1 MTDVVDGWIEHDG
14 GPCPVSPDTR
24 VFVRFMDGLSDEG
37 HQDGAET
44 AGWWSGSWRS
54 AGNDRIIAYRLVE
67 VGAMSKI
74 DWDRPLEAYHEDGR
88 AMEIKMEKSPTKE
101 IWTTS
106 HLGCPS
112 VWNMDGTAWDPA
124 EQGYG
129 WTIRNKAEPKADIE
143 AWAIKRA
150 EEILYVGNMAD
161 VLNNLARYVMTK
173 EDAPIDP
180 DLIAA
185 REVVCGYHH
194 DKHPES
200 PWHMEM
206 AEQVRSGDRDG
217 GPVMLVAYHAIK
229 RGRELERGEG
239 K

>member
-1 MTDVVDGWIEHDG
+1 
-14 GPCPVSPDTR
+14 
-24 VFVRFMDGLSDEG
+24 
-37 HQDGAET
+37 
-44 AGWWSGSWRS
+44 
-54 AGNDRIIAYRLVE
+54 
-67 VGAMSKI
+67 MSKI
-74 DWDRPLEAYHEDGR
+74 DWDRPLEAYHPDGR
-88 AMEIKMEKSPTKE
+88 SFDTFSSEASSDGRIKYIGMIPY
-101 IWTTS
+101 
-106 HLGCPS
+106 GDCPRGFRD
-112 VWNMDGTAWDPA
+112 DGVYAIYR
-124 EQGYG
+124 GNKYG
-129 WTIRNKAEPKADIE
+129 VSNLWRIRNVTEPKADAFDTAFREGSADIPQWAWDRMKAEYIE
-143 AWAIKRA
+143 KD
-150 EEILYVGNMAD
+150 GMAASF
-161 VLNNLARYVMTK
+161 ARYVMTK
-173 EDAPIDP
+173 EEAPVDP

>member
-1 MTDVVDGWIEHDG
+1 
-14 GPCPVSPDTR
+14 
-24 VFVRFMDGLSDEG
+24 
-37 HQDGAET
+37 
-44 AGWWSGSWRS
+44 
-54 AGNDRIIAYRLVE
+54 
-67 VGAMSKI
+67 MSKI

-88 AMEIKMEKSPTKE
+88 VMEITYAQPSGNEQWPLCGVADGKHIFMGP
-101 IWTTS
+101 
-106 HLGCPS
+106 LGVSRSAYGDMP
-112 VWNMDGTAWDPA
+112 GWDV
-124 EQGYG
+124 
-129 WTIRNKAEPKADIE
+129 RNVTEPKADAFDTAFREGSTDIPQWAWDRMKAEYIE
-143 AWAIKRA
+143 KD
-150 EEILYVGNMAD
+150 GMAASF
-161 VLNNLARYVMTK
+161 ARYVMTK
-173 EDAPIDP
+173 EEALVDP

-229 RGRELERGEG
+229 RGRELERGEA

>member
-1 MTDVVDGWIEHDG
+1 
-14 GPCPVSPDTR
+14 
-24 VFVRFMDGLSDEG
+24 
-37 HQDGAET
+37 
-44 AGWWSGSWRS
+44 
-54 AGNDRIIAYRLVE
+54 
-67 VGAMSKI
+67 MSKI
-74 DWDRPLEAYHEDGR
+74 DWDGKLEAYHEDGR
-88 AMEIKMEKSPTKE
+88 VMEITCGQPWSNEQWPMRGLAGGKYIFMGNYGVCRSAYGDMP
-101 IWTTS
+101 
-106 HLGCPS
+106 G
-112 VWNMDGTAWDPA
+112 WN
-124 EQGYG
+124 
-129 WTIRNKAEPKADIE
+129 IRNVTEPKAAIE
-143 AWAIKRA
+143 AWAIKIAIERCPSEWKWTPSEVLRRDDDA
-150 EEILYVGNMAD
+150 AKAILAF
-161 VLNNLARYVMTK
+161 ARYVMTK
-173 EDAPIDP
+173 EEAPIDP